1 MTVIEVKGLGKRYRR
16 AAIGDRSFRN
26 IGQWGPSIERWAL
39 RDVSFHVS
47 QGEALGLVGRNGS
60 GKSTLL
66 RLLAGVTRPTTGSLS
81 VARRV
86 GGLLTLGEGFHPLLT
101 AAENAVTQAIL
112 AGLTRRQARARLQD
126 IAAFAE
132 LEDHMDQPLRTFSD
146 GMRLRLGFAVAIN
159 VDPEVLLID
168 ELLAVGDL
176 RFQQK
181 CLGHLET
188 LRSSGVTIVVASHN
202 LMQVSRLCV
211 RALWLNEGCVREIG
225 EATQITERYA
235 RAMSEAAPR
244 RDSPSEKEHRLGS
257 GEVDITD
264 VRLLDESGQ
273 KTSSLVF
280 GRPATVE
287 ITFAARHA
295 VPDAIFG
302 VSARSTRDSSSQ
314 FDLSTA
320 RDGHTIGRLDGDG
333 AVSLHIERM
342 DLASGSYWLDVG
354 IYEAN
359 WDRPFDYRWQIL
371 AFDVSAPEDGA
382 TSTASTHHWSIK

>member
-1 MTVIEVKGLGKRYRR
+1 MTVIEVKDLGKRYRR
-16 AAIGDRSFRN
+16 SAIGDRSLRN

-39 RDVSFHVS
+39 EDVSFQVS
-47 QGEALGLVGRNGS
+47 RGEALGVVGRNGS

-66 RLLAGVTRPTTGSLS
+66 RLIAGVTRPTTGSLS

-86 GGLLTLGEGFHPLLT
+86 SGLLTLGEGFHPLLT

-112 AGLTRRQARARLQD
+112 AGLTRRQAHARLSD

-132 LEDHMDQPLRTFSD
+132 LEDHMGQPLRTFSD

-181 CLGHLET
+181 CLDHLET
-188 LRSSGVTIVVASHN
+188 LRASGVTIVVASHN
-202 LMQVSRLCV
+202 LSQVSRLCMRV
-211 RALWLNEGCVREIG
+211 LWLSEGRVRKIG
-225 EATQITERYA
+225 DAAEITERYTK
-235 RAMSEAAPR
+235 AMSEAASR
-244 RDSPSEKEHRLGS
+244 RDTPSGQGHRLGS
-257 GEVDITD
+257 GEVDVTN
-264 VRLLDESGQ
+264 VRLLDQSGRV
-273 KTSSLVF
+273 SSGLEF
-280 GRPATVE
+280 GKPATVE
-287 ITFAARHA
+287 IAFAARQA

-302 VSARSTRDSSSQ
+302 VSARSRHDSSLH

-320 RDGHTIGRLDGDG
+320 RDGHTLGRLEGEG
-333 AVSLHIERM
+333 TVGLHIDRLE
-342 DLASGSYWLDVG
+342 LPSGSYWLDVG

-371 AFDVSAPEDGA
+371 AFDVAAPEDG
-382 TSTASTHHWSIK
+382 TSSETLAHHWSIK